1 MKQQLGAVALAK
13 AAQICFQRLAQ
24 KQLTVDQVFEP
35 RAMIETI
42 KALEKPYTTSQLHPD
57 LNDFSS
63 TNAFWLNI
71 YSGAD
76 PGANDL
82 GKLVGTSGARCDR
95 IREGEF
101 PAFFEDQLKRLYGG
115 TEMVPLKSTDHPPEF
130 ADMRGTIVYLGDF
143 FVLKD
148 FRGSGFD
155 KRFYTLLLY
164 ITAMMQWDFDWLYLF
179 ITEKHARNGY
189 ASDYCLTTSYPTSL
203 LWTEA
208 PSYRSDSDHLGLLS
222 RHQFNWLIK
231 RLLARPDLF

>member
-24 KQLTVDQVFEP
+24 KQLTVEQEFDP
-35 RAMIETI
+35 RSMATI
-42 KALEKPYTTSQLHPD
+42 IRELEKPYTTHQLHPD

-71 YSGAD
+71 YHQGQ
-76 PGANDL
+76 PGPEAQL
-82 GKLVGTSGARCDR
+82 KLVGTSGARCDR

-101 PAFFEDQLKRLYGG
+101 VSFFEDQLKRLYGG
-115 TEMVPLKSTDHPPEF
+115 AEAIPLKSTDHPPEF
-130 ADMRGTIVYLGDF
+130 AEMRGTIVYLGDF
-143 FVLKD
+143 FVLKE
-148 FRGSGFD
+148 FRGAGFD

-208 PSYRSDSDHLGLLS
+208 PSYRSDSDHLALLS

>member
-35 RAMIETI
+35 RSMAGVIAE
-42 KALEKPYTTSQLHPD
+42 LDKPYTTHQLHPD
-57 LNDFSS
+57 LNDFNS
-63 TNAFWLNI
+63 TNAYWLNI
-71 YSGAD
+71 HSTAD
-76 PGANDL
+76 AAPGEL

-101 PAFFEDQLKRLYGG
+101 AGFFEDQLKRLYGG
-115 TEMVPLKSTDHPPEF
+115 TKAVPLKTTDHPPEF
-130 ADMRGTIVYLGDF
+130 AEMHGAIVYLGDF

-148 FRGSGFD
+148 YRGAGFD

-179 ITEKHARNGY
+179 ITEKHARSGY

-208 PSYRSDSDHLGLLS
+208 PSYRSDSDHLALLS
-222 RHQFNWLIK
+222 RQQFNWLIK

>member
-24 KQLTVDQVFEP
+24 KQLSVEQVFDP
-35 RAMIETI
+35 RAMAGMIRD
-42 KALEKPYTTSQLHPD
+42 LEKPYTTHQLHPD

-71 YSGAD
+71 LFQAE
-76 PGANDL
+76 PGAEPE
-82 GKLVGTSGARCDR
+82 LVGTSGARCDR

-101 PAFFEDQLKRLYGG
+101 VSFFEDQLKRLYGG
-115 TEMVPLKSTDHPPEF
+115 AETVPLKSNDHPPEF
-130 ADMRGTIVYLGDF
+130 AEMRGAIVYLGDF
-143 FVLKD
+143 FVKKEH
-148 FRGSGFD
+148 RGPGFD

-179 ITEKHARNGY
+179 ITEKHARSGY

-208 PSYRSDSDHLGLLS
+208 PSYRSDSDHLALLS

>member
-24 KQLTVDQVFEP
+24 KQLSVEQVFEP
-35 RAMIETI
+35 RTMLKVIRE
-42 KALEKPYTTSQLHPD
+42 LEKPYTTHQLHPD

-71 YSGAD
+71 LSEAETGEDGKA
-76 PGANDL
+76 
-82 GKLVGTSGARCDR
+82 KLVGTSGARCDI

-101 PAFFEDQLKRLYGG
+101 TSFFEDQLKRLYGG
-115 TEMVPLKSTDHPPEF
+115 SKNIPLKSTDHPPEF
-130 ADMRGTIVYLGDF
+130 AEMQGTIVYLGDC
-143 FVLKD
+143 FVLKEI
-148 FRGSGFD
+148 RGAGFD
-155 KRFYTLLLY
+155 KRFYTILLY

-179 ITEKHARNGY
+179 ITEKHARGGF

-203 LWTEA
+203 LWSEA
-208 PSYRSDSDHLGLLS
+208 PFYRSDSDHLALLS